1 MKFRFE
7 NFIAPMTTGRYGTGE
22 TAAKGIMIFPYSF
35 VSFVSFFVDFF
46 VASRSTALCR
56 YFFPIVYPM
65 IEPIAEPR
73 IIAVVA

>member
-22 TAAKGIMIFPYSF
+22 TAARGIMIFPYSF
-35 VSFVSFFVDFF
+35 VRFIIFFVDFF
-46 VASRSTALCR
+46 VDRESTVLYR
-56 YFFPIVYPM
+56 YFFPMAYPM
-65 IEPIAEPR
+65 IEPIVEPR